1 MISLSLSSLSPPPP
15 SLFNQCSFLVYSKS
29 TIVRLLYRFY
39 DPKDGRIL
47 IGDQDIRD
55 VTMNSVRQ
63 TVGIVPQ
70 DSVLFHNTIY
80 YNVAYGRLSAS
91 REEVLDAIQLA
102 DLQASID
109 AMPLGLETPVGE
121 RGLKLSGT

>member
-1 MISLSLSSLSPPPP
+1 M
-15 SLFNQCSFLVYSKS
+15 CSKS
-29 TIVRLLYRFY
+29 TIVRLLYRFF

-47 IGDQDIRD
+47 IGEQDIRD

-63 TVGIVPQ
+63 NVGIVPQ

-91 REEVLDAIQLA
+91 RDEVMKAIQLA
-102 DLQASID
+102 DLQASIN
-109 AMPLGLETPVGE
+109 AMPEGLDTPVGE
-121 RGLKLSGT
+121 RGLKLSGIECLYMLKRV